1 MDAPVTINSYQ
12 SKQFCATRFEA
23 EKAPS
28 FVTPTGKPT
37 GKGKEDEAQPGRP
50 LHFPPMSA
58 PSGSPHSY
66 QSLATPLP
74 AQVWP
79 PPSFTLRSGDFIEAF
94 DNLTDEGFVAGM
106 GY

>member
-12 SKQFCATRFEA
+12 PCATRFEA

-50 LHFPPMSA
+50 PHFLPMSA
-58 PSGSPHSY
+58 PSPPSRP
-66 QSLATPLP
+66 SLA
-74 AQVWP
+74 AP
-79 PPSFTLRSGDFIEAF
+79 PPSHSGPGISSK
-94 DNLTDEGFVAGM
+94 LSKI
-106 GY
+106 